1 MSSIV
6 ARNKSKL
13 IYNQPPI
20 LEAVIAVYFSHPIV
34 SNDLIKK
41 EKRLKKNYDLSDIQ
55 SNVTIQV
62 KGDSSLEPKFT
73 KGPEQKGFRL
83 LSTDMT
89 KSLQIWPGMFLISQR
104 SPYVGWDFFKE
115 RFFRDWNIFFKSNE
129 SKEISQIGMRYIN
142 RIDVPVK
149 NGAEAIKPED
159 FLTINPSFPNSL
171 SQIKNF
177 SIQSVVELA
186 DIGSQL
192 KLSSQSVP
200 SPILGYSSLL
210 LDIDIIKNQDLPNS
224 QKALNAYLDI
234 ARVKKNEIF
243 EMCITDMSRNL
254 FK

>member
-1 MSSIV
+1 
-6 ARNKSKL
+6 L
-13 IYNQPPI
+13 
-20 LEAVIAVYFSHPIV
+20 
-34 SNDLIKK
+34 
-41 EKRLKKNYDLSDIQ
+41 
-55 SNVTIQV
+55 
-62 KGDSSLEPKFT
+62 
-73 KGPEQKGFRL
+73 
-83 LSTDMT
+83 
-89 KSLQIWPGMFLISQR
+89 
-104 SPYVGWDFFKE
+104 
-115 RFFRDWNIFFKSNE
+115 DWNIFFKSNE

-210 LDIDIIKNQDLPNS
+210 LDIDIIKNQDLPKS

-234 ARVKKNEIF
+234 ARVKKNAIF

>member
-1 MSSIV
+1 
-6 ARNKSKL
+6 
-13 IYNQPPI
+13 
-20 LEAVIAVYFSHPIV
+20 
-34 SNDLIKK
+34 
-41 EKRLKKNYDLSDIQ
+41 
-55 SNVTIQV
+55 
-62 KGDSSLEPKFT
+62 
-73 KGPEQKGFRL
+73 
-83 LSTDMT
+83 
-89 KSLQIWPGMFLISQR
+89 
-104 SPYVGWDFFKE
+104 
-115 RFFRDWNIFFKSNE
+115 
-129 SKEISQIGMRYIN
+129 MRYIN

-149 NGAEAIKPED
+149 NGAGAIKPED

-210 LDIDIIKNQDLPNS
+210 LDIDIIKNQDLPKS
-224 QKALNAYLDI
+224 QKALIAYFDI
-234 ARVKKNEIF
+234 ARVKKNAIF